1 MRIGL
6 PHHTERLGAVLV
18 HGVQQVFELDSGSA
32 HWQGPGADAVV
43 EPIPYEKRV
52 AIEQDM
58 AIVVPMRGERLRL
71 VEGVLAGIPNH
82 CLTIVCSA
90 SSRTPVD
97 RFAIEQDVFE
107 RYCRFTQKRMAIV
120 HQKDPVLARAFQNA
134 GYETILDERD
144 GLIRS
149 GKAEGMILSTVLAR
163 LAGQR
168 TIGFVDADNYFP
180 GAVLEYV
187 HEYAAGFAMSKS
199 AYTIVRISWQSKPK
213 IMEQGLFFV
222 KYGRTSRSTN
232 RFLNQ
237 LISEYTGFE
246 TEIITTGNAGE
257 HAMTLD
263 LAMLLDYS
271 SGYSIEPYHFVNLFE
286 RFGGLTDIT
295 LSQEMIQRHVEV
307 FQIESRNP
315 HMHDVDK
322 GDEHVEAMTYAAVK
336 VIYDSPVCP
345 PRLKEELAAEM
356 EQLYPP
362 GQDAAPPEIRY
373 YPPLSDLD
381 LDAFAETIQDE
392 PYAAR
397 LLHPRPPATS
407 VAELIGRDLRQ
418 AVLPDEEN
426 YQI

>member
-18 HGVQQVFELDSGSA
+18 HGVQQVFELDSGAA
-32 HWQGPGADAVV
+32 HWRGPGADAVV
-43 EPIPYEKRV
+43 EPIPYEKRL
-52 AIEQDM
+52 AIEQEM
-58 AIVVPMRGERLRL
+58 AVVVPMRGERMRL

-82 CLTIVCSA
+82 CLAIVCSA
-90 SSRTPVD
+90 SPRTPVD

-107 RYCRFTQKRMAIV
+107 RYCRFTQKHMAII

-134 GYETILDERD
+134 GYDTILDERD

-187 HEYAAGFAMSKS
+187 HEYASGFAMSKT
-199 AYTIVRISWQSKPK
+199 AYTMVRISWQSKPK
-213 IMEQGLFFV
+213 VLEQGLFFV
-222 KYGRTSRSTN
+222 KYGRTSRNTN
-232 RFLNQ
+232 RVLNQ
-237 LISEYTGFE
+237 LISEITGFE

-263 LAMLLDYS
+263 LAMLLNYS

-286 RFGGLTDIT
+286 RFGGLTDIE

-315 HMHDVDK
+315 HMHDVGK
-322 GDEHVEAMTYAAVK
+322 GEEHVEAMTYAAVK
-336 VIYDSPVCP
+336 VIHDSPVCP
-345 PRLKEELAAEM
+345 PKLKAELAAQM
-356 EQLYPP
+356 KALYPS
-362 GQDAAPPEIRY
+362 DKEDKPPEIRY
-373 YPPLSDLD
+373 YPALSSLD
-381 LDAFAETIQDE
+381 MDAFAETIEGQ
-392 PYAAR
+392 PYATT
-397 LLHPRPPATS
+397 LLRPRPYATS
-407 VAELIGRDLRQ
+407 VADLAAEDVPRP
-418 AVLPDEEN
+418 AVPD
-426 YQI
+426 